1 MLSYASVCLS
11 SVFPA
16 TLPTGY
22 TSAHS
27 HRSCCKLM
35 TNTWPAHDSRLPRT
49 IGGGTVFQATAGA
62 PISPVSRQVISK
74 LLATPA
80 PSSADISRSLIIQVL
95 SYTVSHHSHLLG
107 EHSHAGDHAVEAR
120 GEPGPL
126 GHKHPIQESP
136 CGFRSDPIRSKNP
149 IHRRV
154 VVHQVPTMAGQRG
167 QPQATGRDEIRG
179 GREGGNLS

>member
-49 IGGGTVFQATAGA
+49 IGGGAVFQATAGA

-136 CGFRSDPIRSKNP
+136 CGFRSDQKIRSIGELLSIKYPPWPDNEAS
-149 IHRRV
+149 HRRREG
-154 VVHQVPTMAGQRG
+154 MELER
-167 QPQATGRDEIRG
+167 